1 MLSEPEP
8 LEWWGDFIDGQIT
21 NAEFRAFLKITVFA
35 FLGVPGLGSEDVP
48 LKNVS
53 FGKYVVVES
62 RNPATTLSLRDPEAF
77 RTWLAREHPEHLATF
92 DAAIVARAMREQ
104 NNT

>member
-1 MLSEPEP
+1 MLVEPEP
-8 LEWWGDFIDGQIT
+8 LEWWGDFVDGQIT

-35 FLGVPGLGSEDVP
+35 FLGVPGLGSKDGA
-48 LKNVS
+48 VS
-53 FGKYVVVES
+53 FGKYVVVGS
-62 RNPATTLSLRDPEAF
+62 RLPATTLSLRDPEAF

-104 NNT
+104 SNT